1 MEPRAIGLLCNFVET
16 LCYSIT
22 DADRVV
28 FSRRGEI
35 ANRDPSFTRNVRM
48 SGRFVSLL
56 LCNYA
61 TVGPIIIFR
70 NGQFR
75 YLWMIDA
82 VVRQLSQLADA
93 NSLLLSRSGMI
104 PLLSIAYVA
113 SRIPMIRHA
122 SRTGTPSFLHR
133 HCRFRTILS
142 IRVSTSLLFK
152 KKKKGKKNRK
162 KSWQCYY
169 VTEKSIENNKG
180 NA

>member
-35 ANRDPSFTRNVRM
+35 ANPSFTRNVRM

-152 KKKKGKKNRK
+152 KKKKKGRKTVRNR
-162 KSWQCYY
+162 
-169 VTEKSIENNKG
+169 G
-180 NA
+180 NVIT

>member
-1 MEPRAIGLLCNFVET
+1 
-16 LCYSIT
+16 
-22 DADRVV
+22 
-28 FSRRGEI
+28 
-35 ANRDPSFTRNVRM
+35 
-48 SGRFVSLL
+48 
-56 LCNYA
+56 
-61 TVGPIIIFR
+61 
-70 NGQFR
+70 
-75 YLWMIDA
+75 MIDA

-122 SRTGTPSFLHR
+122 SRTDTPSFLHR

-162 KSWQCYY
+162 KSWKCYY

-180 NA
+180 NDNNFLERESCHLGKLPREKNSTGVDKWDDIEDRNRRASESGGSLIAAN